1 MPGSREG
8 ADVSA
13 SEPPNTGSGAVM
25 YLVKRRGYELALTA
39 VTSSPNGQSWETA
52 SLQAHL
58 RRPGESA
65 AIVLN
70 GKELEVFCGDV
81 QDLMQY
87 LRCEWAKQKAVEAAG
102 RQTAVG
108 KERRQPERRGRVRG
122 PRKDER
128 TRTVDHSQRRASSAS
143 PQKATPPPEEP

>member
-1 MPGSREG
+1 
-8 ADVSA
+8 
-13 SEPPNTGSGAVM
+13 M
-25 YLVKRRGYELALTA
+25 YLVKRSGYELALTA
-39 VTSSPNGQSWETA
+39 VTSAPDGQSWEAA

-87 LRCEWAKQKAVEAAG
+87 LRWELAKQKAIEAAG
-102 RQTAVG
+102 
-108 KERRQPERRGRVRG
+108 KNRRQPKRSGRVRG
-122 PRKDER
+122 PRKDEH
-128 TRTVDHSQRRASSAS
+128 TRTVDHSQRRARPAS
-143 PQKATPPPEEP
+143 PQKAISPPEKP